1 MYEDSKAATK
11 GKSCTLELLFT
22 KVKRIVND
30 NDSKKLITIE
40 MQESDGIAFYAD
52 NDTDH
57 RKWVRFCGL
66 LSTIPN
72 YAIPEEP
79 NYNLVPH
86 DYIERFSDPGRFDAG
101 KVFVVVCICLLTC
114 TLACLLFVHL
124 FNISRPYCSYWMFF
138 LNSF

>member
-1 MYEDSKAATK
+1 MYDDSKAATK

-30 NDSKKLITIE
+30 NESKKLITIE

-52 NDTDH
+52 SDTDH

-101 KVFVVVCICLLTC
+101 KLFVVYIACSWYVL
-114 TLACLLFVHL
+114 LACLLFVHL
-124 FNISRPYCSYWMFF
+124 FNLSCLTVCYWMF
-138 LNSF
+138 LNSC

>member
-1 MYEDSKAATK
+1 MYEDAKAATK
-11 GKSCTLELLFT
+11 GKSSAMELQFT

-30 NDSKKLITIE
+30 TESKKLITIE

-79 NYNLVPH
+79 NYNLVPQ
-86 DYIERFSDPGRFDAG
+86 DYLERFSDPGRFNA
-101 KVFVVVCICLLTC
+101 CECLLLTC
-114 TLACLLFVHL
+114 TCLLFACTCPL
-124 FNISRPYCSYWMFF
+124 C
-138 LNSF
+138 